1 MTLEEGGR
9 RRVATLSLKLGL
21 LLGLLLLPPLAGD
34 ASLAA
39 TRSRAGGTRGQIV
52 FLSDRTPGLGSFGVA
67 VMNGDGSGQHLLTRP
82 EPRATDPVWLPGGR
96 QIAFES
102 VASPGDWEV
111 YGGVW
116 LMRADGARLRW
127 AVHGFSRW
135 SIDPTWSPDGRR
147 MAFVRN
153 NSLYVPRPDGRGQHR
168 VFRNY
173 HLLGRPTWAPDGRR
187 LAVMSGSFGLGIS
200 RMLVLAFGSGR
211 AKLVF
216 RTRQTAWAPSWSPDG
231 RKIAFIGETRG
242 TSTSSS

>member
-111 YGGVW
+111 CGGVW
-116 LMRADGARLRW
+116 LMRAHGAAAMGRTRLF
-127 AVHGFSRW
+127 AMV
-135 SIDPTWSPDGRR
+135 D
-147 MAFVRN
+147 
-153 NSLYVPRPDGRGQHR
+153 RPDLVARRQANGVRQEQQPLCRPPGRARTASRLSELPSARATDMGAQRAATRGHER
-168 VFRNY
+168 E
-173 HLLGRPTWAPDGRR
+173 LWPGDLPDAGACGRI
-187 LAVMSGSFGLGIS
+187 GSREACVSNAADGLGS
-200 RMLVLAFGSGR
+200 VMVAGR
-211 AKLVF
+211 SQDRLH
-216 RTRQTAWAPSWSPDG
+216 R
-231 RKIAFIGETRG
+231 
-242 TSTSSS
+242 